1 MEDIEL
7 ALKKIDFSKLSGIED
22 TLLKKLLADR
32 KLQRADADQT
42 MDIDELE
49 QVTAAGNI
57 FLSPRNKPKI

>member
-22 TLLKKLLADR
+22 TLLKQLLADR
-32 KLQRADADQT
+32 KLQRTDDQI

-57 FLSPRNKPKI
+57 FLPSRNKTKS

>member
-7 ALKKIDFSKLSGIED
+7 ALKKFDFSKLSGIED
-22 TLLKKLLADR
+22 TLLKQLLADR
-32 KLQRADADQT
+32 KLQRADDQI

-57 FLSPRNKPKI
+57 FLPSRNKTKS